1 MPVPSPPP
9 PVRLVDIQVAQVA
22 KSADGGSPTAHAA
35 IALNGS
41 TADVVATTSFRLTF
55 DRFLLPTATFRQSV
69 CLQPV
74 LGLVTAAASCARGVT
89 LEPAYDPVLRRIT
102 YRQPATS
109 AGLAPGTRYTISVFP
124 PPDDG
129 TTNGIQ
135 AFDGAPLDRAVS
147 REFTTRD
154 SEPAGTVV
162 EPPPS
167 VDFCAALDGDVFKA
181 TCAAGGCHTGSGP
194 ADHGVVLG
202 PAAGLDFSSNAGL
215 QATAVSRVAHGTQTG
230 EHADKGEVS
239 PSRFGRAMP
248 IIDPTRPGNS
258 YLLYKLLSSEAN
270 GAPGSD
276 AAAEKA
282 RVDEIAR
289 LRAAVVVGMP
299 MPPADGASKPLDQQ
313 QLEQIS
319 DWILLGAATSCP

>member
-1 MPVPSPPP
+1 MSAPAPPP
-9 PVRLVDIQVAQVA
+9 PVRLVDIQIA
-22 KSADGGSPTAHAA
+22 KSTDGGSPSGYVA
-35 IALNGS
+35 IAPDGS

-74 LGLVTAAASCARGVT
+74 LGAVTAAKDCARGIT

-109 AGLAPGTRYTISVFP
+109 AGLAPSTRYTISVFP
-124 PPDDG
+124 PPSDG
-129 TTNGIQ
+129 TTNGIL
-135 AFDGAPLDRAVS
+135 AFDGAPLDHAAS
-147 REFTTRD
+147 FDFTTRD
-154 SEPAGTVV
+154 SEPAGTTV
-162 EPPPS
+162 EPAPS
-167 VDFCAALDGDVFKA
+167 VDFCAALDHDVFKGS
-181 TCAAGGCHTGSGP
+181 CAAGGCHTSSGP

-202 PAAGLDFSSNAGL
+202 AAEGLDFSSNAAL
-215 QATAVSRVAHGTQTG
+215 HATAVSRVAHETQTG
-230 EHADKGEVS
+230 EHADQGES
-239 PSRFGRAMP
+239 NPSRFGRAMP
-248 IIDPTRPGNS
+248 IIDPRRPGNS
-258 YLLYKLLSSEAN
+258 YLLYKLLASERN

-299 MPPADGASKPLDQQ
+299 MPPADGASEPVNQL

-319 DWILLGAATSCP
+319 DWILSGAATDCP